1 LTKGEY
7 RIISLAYPMA
17 VRNPSALCESA
28 FEFEKAL
35 MSRNIG
41 GYLVELLAMND
52 IDTVFG
58 IPGVHN
64 LELYRGL
71 TAAKLRH
78 VLVRHEQGAGFAADG
93 FARLSGRPAAAF
105 VISGPGLT
113 NIMTAVAQAYSD
125 SVPLLVIASAP
136 VRASFTKQWG
146 VLHELYDQ
154 AAVAAGVFG
163 IARSAASAE
172 DVRDHLRL
180 CLASF
185 RTGRPRPA
193 YLEIP
198 LDLLAEPTTLEAEA
212 FEGTALLP
220 QASAEQIDAAVRVL
234 EVAARPLIIAGGGAR
249 HAAAE
254 LQRLAE
260 TLDCP
265 VVTTAAGK
273 GVLAEKHPSNFGTSL
288 PYPPVQRVIADADV
302 VLAVG
307 TELGE
312 TDMYFTTKLP
322 IGGLL
327 IRVDVDPVKLA
338 DQYSADVCVWSD
350 AKSALR
356 SIQNA
361 LASRMADAAAHSGW
375 RTALGGAAKIRDEI
389 AAHSD
394 AKTRAQLSA
403 LRAIKAAL
411 PWDGV
416 VFSDMTQI
424 AYLGNYAYPVESP
437 GQWFHPSGYGTLGFA
452 LPAALGAKISS
463 PARAVIAL
471 AGDFGLQF
479 TLSEL
484 MTAVEAGVSLP
495 IVVWNNS
502 ALGQIRDDMVAA
514 GIPQLGVIG
523 KNPDFVGI
531 AHACGAEGC
540 RVHDPAA
547 LQESLRTALNRAGP
561 TLIEVIASSFEK

>member
-1 LTKGEY
+1 VFNFKK
-7 RIISLAYPMA
+7 
-17 VRNPSALCESA
+17 VH
-28 FEFEKAL
+28 

-41 GYLVELLAMND
+41 GYLVELLAAND

-71 TAAKLRH
+71 TSANMRH

-113 NIMTAVAQAYSD
+113 NIMTAAAQAYSD
-125 SVPLLVIASAP
+125 SVPLLVVAAAP
-136 VRASFTKQWG
+136 VLASFTKQWG

-154 AAVAAGVFG
+154 AALAAGVFG
-163 IARSAASAE
+163 IARSARNAE
-172 DVRDHLRL
+172 DVREHLRL

-185 RTGRPRPA
+185 RTARPRPA

-198 LDLLAEPTTLEAEA
+198 LDVLAEPTTLEAER
-212 FEGTALLP
+212 FEGTPLMP
-220 QASAEQIDAAVRVL
+220 QASPDQIGAAVRL
-234 EVAARPLIIAGGGAR
+234 LSQAARPLIIAGGGAR
-249 HAAAE
+249 RAGAE
-254 LQRLAE
+254 LRRLAE

-265 VVTTAAGK
+265 LVTTAAGK
-273 GVLAEKHPSNFGTSL
+273 GLLPEGHPSNFGTSL
-288 PYPPVQRVIADADV
+288 PYPPIQRLVADADV

-312 TDMYFTTKLP
+312 TDIYSTAKLP
-322 IGGLL
+322 LGGQL
-327 IRVDVDPVKLA
+327 IRVDVDPVKLS
-338 DQYSADVCVWSD
+338 DHYGADVCVWSD
-350 AKSALR
+350 ARSALH
-356 SIQNA
+356 SINQA
-361 LASRMADAAAHSGW
+361 LAGRSQDAATRTGW
-375 RTALGGAAKIRDEI
+375 RLGAGGAAKFHSEI
-389 AAHSD
+389 ESGLDSKA
-394 AKTRAQLSA
+394 RAQWSA
-403 LRAIKAAL
+403 LRAIKSAL

-424 AYLGNYAYPVESP
+424 AYFGNYAYPVDNP

-452 LPAALGAKISS
+452 LPAALGAKISG

-471 AGDFGLQF
+471 AGDFGVQF

-484 MTAVEAGVSLP
+484 MTAVETGLSLP

-514 GIPQLGVIG
+514 HIPALGVIAR
-523 KNPDFVGI
+523 NPDFV
-531 AHACGAEGC
+531 ALAKACGAESY

-547 LQESLRTALNRAGP
+547 LTEAIRTALNHAGP
-561 TLIEVIASSFEK
+561 TLIEVIASDF